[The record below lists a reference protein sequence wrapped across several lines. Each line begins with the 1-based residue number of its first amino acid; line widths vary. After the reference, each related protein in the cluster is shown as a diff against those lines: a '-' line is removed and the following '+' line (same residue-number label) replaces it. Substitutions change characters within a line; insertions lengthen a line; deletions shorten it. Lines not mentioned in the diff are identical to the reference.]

1 MKMPGLRTATLLSAL
16 LLAPFWI
23 GTMASAEE
31 SPSITVNGAGSVEAR
46 PDIAIVSAGA
56 VSQAEQAAAALADNN
71 DKVAK
76 ILALAKTSGI
86 ADADVQTENVSV
98 HPVYED
104 RRGNVRLPAI
114 AGYRVSNTVSIRLR
128 NLERLGSLLG
138 RLETVGANRI
148 GHIRFGVSKAETP
161 LRQARRRAVADA
173 RARAKLYAE
182 AAGVTLGRVVRIAE
196 TGTYL
201 PDRDRRYLARR
212 EMAKNKAAVPVAPG
226 SLEFGATVTIRFA
239 IGKGG

>member
-1 MKMPGLRTATLLSAL
+1 MTIFGLRTATFLSAL

-23 GTMASAEE
+23 GGAVNAEE
-31 SPSITVNGAGSVEAR
+31 LPSITVNGAGAVEAR
-46 PDIAIVSAGA
+46 PDMAIVSAGA
-56 VSQAEQAAAALADNN
+56 DSQAKTVAAALAENS

-86 ADADVQTENVSV
+86 AGADVQTENVSV

-104 RRGNVRLPAI
+104 RRGNDRLPAI
-114 AGYRVSNTVSIRLR
+114 LGYRVSNSVTIRVRKLD
-128 NLERLGSLLG
+128 RLGGLLDRLSAAGADRIG
-138 RLETVGANRI
+138 RL
-148 GHIRFGVSKAETP
+148 RFGVSDPETL

-173 RARAKLYAE
+173 RARAALYTE
-182 AAGVTLGRVVRIAE
+182 AAGVALGRVVLIAE
-196 TGTYL
+196 TGMSL
-201 PDRDRRYLARR
+201 PVRDRSYLGRR
-212 EMAKNKAAVPVAPG
+212 EKAAVPVAPG